1 MTSKDSAQ
9 DQELLDRYRR
19 ASDTDAATPSDAVRS
34 AILAES
40 RRMAEQLAAKP
51 LAVEQPAAEQPAA
64 TESPPPFDVSRPAA
78 NDSRWKITAFGTAG
92 AALLAALL
100 IGPRYWESLPT
111 AQNSTVPAAAPAEE
125 SKSANSDA
133 ASLPRA
139 TSVAPAAAPAPK
151 LESNA
156 PSQRS
161 ESQEVAALKEN
172 AVPPEKALEQ
182 PLDKKNAQLAQNY
195 APTPLALKPA
205 PAAPPASVIETD
217 LARASNLVPAPAPTA
232 PSEDSAQNIIAGQPT
247 NTDRLGAIQGGFS
260 KGAARAARE
269 RNALEPVNLQ
279 SASAAGDL
287 AQATLLLDQ
296 GAAVDAR
303 DTQGRTPLL
312 LAVAQ
317 NQLAVVRLLLARG
330 ADPNAADNAGVTP
343 LRLAKDKDLR
353 DVAALL
359 ERAGAR

>member
-1 MTSKDSAQ
+1 LTSKDSNQ

-19 ASDTDAATPSDAVRS
+19 ASETDAAAPSDAVRS

-40 RRMAEQLAAKP
+40 RRVAEQLAAN
-51 LAVEQPAAEQPAA
+51 QPAP
-64 TESPPPFDVSRPAA
+64 TGSPPSFDVSRPAA

-100 IGPRYWESLPT
+100 IAPRYLERLPT

-125 SKSANSDA
+125 SKF
-133 ASLPRA
+133 
-139 TSVAPAAAPAPK
+139 
-151 LESNA
+151 
-156 PSQRS
+156 
-161 ESQEVAALKEN
+161 ESQEAAALQEN
-172 AVPPEKALEQ
+172 AVPPQKAREQ
-182 PLDKKNAQLAQNY
+182 PLDKKNAQPAQNY
-195 APTPLALKPA
+195 AAAPLALKPA
-205 PAAPPASVIETD
+205 PAAP
-217 LARASNLVPAPAPTA
+217 PAPTA
-232 PSEDSAQNIIAGQPT
+232 PSEDSAQNIIAGYPPSV
-247 NTDRLGAIQGGFS
+247 DRAARASQGGALS
-260 KGAARAARE
+260 AGAARAARE
-269 RNALEPVNLQ
+269 RDALEPINLQ
-279 SASAAGDL
+279 SAAAAGDL
-287 AQATLLLDQ
+287 AQATLLVDQ

-343 LRLAKDKDLR
+343 LRLAKDRDLR